1 MLDPE
6 RIQELEKLQKTLDYR
21 FGDLNLLNKSL
32 THKSF
37 VNETASPLK
46 NNERF
51 EFLGDSVLDL
61 IVSDYLIGSF
71 TDFSEGKLSK
81 IRAAVVNETCLA
93 GLARKLN
100 LGRFLLLGKGEE
112 QSGGR
117 DKSSLLANAYE
128 ALTGAVYL
136 DGGLGEVKRVFLGGL
151 KQEIRQRVDSRGIQ
165 DFKSELQE
173 YTQTHLNCI
182 PAYRVVA
189 EHGPD
194 HEKTFEVELLIQ
206 NKAQGRGV
214 GRNKKEAEQ
223 AAARQTLETLRPE
236 QGA

>member
-6 RIQELEKLQKTLDYR
+6 RIQELEILQDSLDYR
-21 FGDLNLLNKSL
+21 FEDLNLLNKAL

-37 VNETASPLK
+37 VNESTSSLK

-61 IVSDYLIGSF
+61 IVSDYLICTFSE
-71 TDFSEGKLSK
+71 FSEGRLSK
-81 IRAAVVNETCLA
+81 LRASVVNESCLA
-93 GLARKLN
+93 ELATQLD

-117 DKSSLLANAYE
+117 EKSSLLANAYE
-128 ALTGAVYL
+128 ALTGALYL
-136 DGGLGEVKRVFLGGL
+136 DGGLEKVKYVFMEVL
-151 KQEIRQRVDSRGIQ
+151 KKEIHQRVDSKGFQ

-173 YTQTHLNCI
+173 YTQTNLNCI
-182 PAYRVVA
+182 PTYRVVA

-194 HEKTFEVELLIQ
+194 HEKTFEVELRIQ
-206 NKAQGRGV
+206 NKAGGVGV

-223 AAARQTLETLRPE
+223 AAARQTLKKLRL
-236 QGA
+236 GDDL

>member
-6 RIQELEKLQKTLDYR
+6 RIQELEILQKALRYE
-21 FGDLNLLNKSL
+21 FGDSNLLNKSL

-37 VNETASPLK
+37 ANETIAALK
-46 NNERF
+46 DNERF

-61 IVSDYLIGSF
+61 IVSDHLVRNF
-71 TDFSEGKLSK
+71 PDFSEGKLSK
-81 IRAAVVNETCLA
+81 VRAAVVNETCLA
-93 GLARKLN
+93 GLARNLE
-100 LGRFLLLGKGEE
+100 LGRYLLLGKGEE
-112 QSGGR
+112 LSGGR

-128 ALTGAVYL
+128 ALVGALYL
-136 DGGLGEVKRVFLGGL
+136 DGGLEEVGRVFLNKL
-151 KQEIRQRVDSRGIQ
+151 EAEILRRVDSKGFQ

-182 PAYRVVA
+182 PSYKVVA

-194 HEKTFEVELLIQ
+194 HEKVFEVEVTIQ
-206 NKAQGRGV
+206 SRPRGRGE

-223 AAARQTLETLRPE
+223 AAARESLNKFRE
-236 QGA
+236 QES